1 MDVQSVTPATGATAE
16 VAQAPTPGATS
27 ASATTGDAVAPGQ
40 SASATQQAAAGDTAT
55 LAATVAKLYNIAPG
69 SGSSSTSQALD
80 VSYKVVGPLDLVVT
94 VLSNPVSGQEV
105 VQIPPEVLIG
115 LAEFFD
121 HFDGVTLDQ
130 KV

>member
-1 MDVQSVTPATGATAE
+1 MDVQSVTPATGETAE
-16 VAQAPTPGATS
+16 VAQASTPGATS
-27 ASATTGDAVAPGQ
+27 TSAANGAVASGQ
-40 SASATQQAAAGDTAT
+40 PASPAQAAGESSTLTA
-55 LAATVAKLYNIAPG
+55 AIAKLYNIAP
-69 SGSSSTSQALD
+69 SNGSSSSSHALD

-121 HFDGVTLDQ
+121 HLDGVTLDQ